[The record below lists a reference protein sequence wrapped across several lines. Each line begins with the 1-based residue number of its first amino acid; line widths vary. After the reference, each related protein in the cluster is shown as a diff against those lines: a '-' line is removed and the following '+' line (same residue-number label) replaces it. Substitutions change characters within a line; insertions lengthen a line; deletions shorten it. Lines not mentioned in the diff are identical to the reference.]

1 MAENTTPPKG
11 SADADV
17 QGLIG
22 EQIVVDT
29 DSTYIYIGTLEKVGR
44 DFLALSHVDVHETS
58 DSKSTKEQY
67 AHEAR
72 KLGSRSNRELTYVRM
87 ARVLSISRLDD
98 VIQF

>member
-1 MAENTTPPKG
+1 VADSTNPPN
-11 SADADV
+11 SPIDSEIA
-17 QGLIG
+17 GLVG
-22 EQIVVDT
+22 KQIVVDT
-29 DSTYIYIGTLEKVGR
+29 DSAYIYVGILENAGR
-44 DFLALSHVDVHETS
+44 DFLTLSSVDVHETS

-72 KLGSRSNRELTYVRM
+72 KLGSRSNRQLTYVRM